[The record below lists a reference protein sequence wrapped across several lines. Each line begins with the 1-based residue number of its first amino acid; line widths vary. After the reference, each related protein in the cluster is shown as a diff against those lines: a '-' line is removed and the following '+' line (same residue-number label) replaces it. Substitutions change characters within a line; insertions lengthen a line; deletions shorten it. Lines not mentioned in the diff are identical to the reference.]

1 MLTEM
6 IFSATTR
13 TSRLMDFPLKSSSWK
28 MIKEEK
34 ARFTRKSKLLQL
46 AGAQSIANQIISS
59 RLC

>member
-1 MLTEM
+1 
-6 IFSATTR
+6 
-13 TSRLMDFPLKSSSWK
+13 MDFPLKSSSWK